1 MEIPDEIPV
10 EPGIDQ
16 KQHRAPKN
24 EKPLFGRPLIASYF
38 ANVMLLTSMSLLF
51 RYSDFV
57 LARGGSDV
65 SLGWIVGVGMVGAI
79 VFRIVQGFLIDH
91 LGAQIIWLMS
101 LALFITSLFW
111 HTHIDSVDGL
121 EVYLARLLMIAGISG
136 ALSSWMTFISLQAP
150 EHRIAEVIGM
160 VGSSGFVGMAIG
172 PTIGDFLIQSEPA
185 KIADVNRMF
194 LTAIALVTMSAI
206 FAAIATFGSVRPDKS
221 ERGKFS
227 FALFARYPRT
237 LIPVA
242 LVMGMT
248 MVIPQSYLRPYTQSL
263 GIESMATFF
272 LTYNLTAFAFRWVF
286 RKAPQYFGLP
296 LMAIIGLICVGL
308 SMPLYLLV
316 SNRFMLMLPAF
327 MAGLSHAFLFPAVM
341 TLGTSCFRAQN
352 RGIAVNMTFA
362 LGDLGLLIGAPL
374 FGMTLKTARILE
386 LPDYQSMF
394 WLLTGICA
402 TVAIQFAI
410 YTKWNDDT
418 RAKSISDPK
427 QS

>member
-1 MEIPDEIPV
+1 MEIPDELPV
-10 EPGIDQ
+10 ATGIDQ
-16 KQHRAPKN
+16 KQHQAPKI

-57 LARGGSDV
+57 LARGGNDV
-65 SLGWIVGVGMVGAI
+65 TLGWIVGVGMVGAI

-91 LGAQIIWLMS
+91 LGAQIIWLLS
-101 LALFITSLFW
+101 LGLFITSLYW

-185 KIADVNRMF
+185 KVADVNRMF
-194 LTAIALVTMSAI
+194 LTAIGLVTMSAI
-206 FAAIATFGSVRPDKS
+206 FAAIATFGSIRPEKS

-316 SNRFMLMLPAF
+316 SNRLMLMLPAI

-341 TLGTSCFRAQN
+341 TLGTSRFRAQN

-374 FGMTLKTARILE
+374 FGMTLQTARVLE

-418 RAKSISDPK
+418 RAKPISDPK